1 MPYIKSSSWF
11 CSRVENLEKSMYLLA
26 LSTVKNDYDAED
38 AMQSAILKA
47 YENLDQLKAAEKF
60 KPWLFKILINEC
72 YRLLNDKKYNADI
85 DELTDI
91 RETEENLEDRITL
104 WETVNSLDYEYRMV
118 IILFYYE
125 GMKIRDIAKTLEISE
140 ANVKKRLQRARQ
152 QLGEMLDREDFQ

>member
-85 DELTDI
+85 DEVTDI
-91 RETEENLEDRITL
+91 GEREENLEDRITL
-104 WETVNSLDYEYRMV
+104 WETVNRLDYEYRMV
-118 IILFYYE
+118 IILFYYD
-125 GMKIRDIAKTLEISE
+125 GMKIRDIAGTLQISE

-152 QLGEMLDREDFQ
+152 QLGQMLDREDFQ